1 MKMIFVTSYLKK
13 DGLYA
18 SQIEATSWEEAEK
31 TALENGLGEKVD
43 GVLDTSMNQCNRN
56 VWHLQDRQNEMNNL
70 LLMPLQFF
78 HWMLRK
84 SISIHHYCLDKL
96 TTCLLS

>member
-1 MKMIFVTSYLKK
+1 MIFVTSYLKE

-18 SQIEATSWEEAEK
+18 SQIEATSWEDAEK
-31 TALENGLGEKVD
+31 IALKNGLGEKVE
-43 GVLDTSMNQCNRN
+43 GFLDTSMTQYNRN
-56 VWHLQDRQNEMNNL
+56 VWHLQDKQNEMNNL
-70 LLMPLQFF
+70 LLMLLRFS

-96 TTCLLS
+96 TTCLLP